1 MKLKVFIMLVSVA
14 LCSSAFASESSW
26 ITTVDNKDKTSTWM
40 CFQNEFDLQ
49 EIPQNALTRIAA
61 DSKYWLWING
71 IIVVREGGVKRGPN
85 PEDSYCDTVDLSPYL
100 HKGKNLVS
108 ALVWYFGKQGF
119 SYNPSGKGAFFM
131 SCEYLPELNTGNN
144 WKGRQHPAF
153 YMPDRTIPNFRLP
166 ESNIGFDA
174 RHDISGWQSESQ
186 KWKNAKEVGAEG
198 DKPWGKLHDRI
209 IPQWKDYGVA
219 NYVSLERRTG
229 AKADTIIAKLPY
241 NCHVNPVM
249 TVSAPAGKKIDIR
262 TDNYMGGGEPGV
274 YAEYVTKK
282 GVQTYE
288 APGWMNGHHV
298 IYTVPK
304 EIEVQNVAYRETGYD
319 TDFTGTF
326 ECSDEFLNKYRQK
339 ALRTLYV
346 TMRDTYMDCPDR
358 ERAQWWGDE
367 VNESGEAFYALS
379 PSSHALMKKGM
390 YELIGWQ
397 RPDGSIYAPV
407 PSSNWNKELPGQMLA
422 SVGKYGFWNYV
433 LNTGDLETAA
443 DLYDGVKRYLSVWKK
458 APDGTMADREGGW
471 HWGDWGDNID
481 KIALY
486 NALYYIA
493 QTGLREMAISL
504 GNKADADSISNEM
517 HNLKEAFNHSFWTG
531 KAYRHPDY
539 KDDTDDRV
547 QALAVVSGLADT
559 DKYPAL
565 LEIFRTT
572 QHASPYME
580 KYVTEALFDMG
591 EGKFAL
597 ERMKR
602 RFGSMVNHP
611 GYSTLF
617 EGWGIGKE
625 GFGGGTTNHAWS
637 GGGLT
642 ILSQKVCG
650 IEPLSPGYRSFRVAP
665 DLAGIEWVRTV
676 VPTVRGE
683 IIFEAK
689 EVSNGVKFSFNVP
702 EGTSAVAVAPRG
714 MNIVSVDGE
723 KCDPRSSVVL
733 SKVGNHSISTTRVE

>member
-1 MKLKVFIMLVSVA
+1 MRLKIFIIVA
-14 LCSSAFASESSW
+14 IAMFGSSAFASEPSW
-26 ITTVDNKDKTSTWM
+26 ITTVGNTDKENTWM
-40 CFQNEFDLQ
+40 CFQNEFDLGNV
-49 EIPQNALTRIAA
+49 PNTASARVAA
-61 DSKYWLWING
+61 DTKYWLWING
-71 IIVVREGGVKRGPN
+71 IPAVREGGVKRGPN
-85 PEDSYCDTVDLSPYL
+85 PDDSYCDIVDFTPYL
-100 HKGKNLVS
+100 HKGKNIVS
-108 ALVWYFGKQGF
+108 VLVWYMGKKGF
-119 SYNPSGKGAFFM
+119 SYNPSGKGAFFID
-131 SCEYLPELNTGNN
+131 CPELPELNTNAN
-144 WKGRQHPAF
+144 WKGTVHPSF
-153 YMPDRTIPNFRLP
+153 YVPDGITPNYRLP

-174 RHDISGWQSESQ
+174 RRDMPGWQSEPK
-186 KWKNAKEVGAEG
+186 KWKYVKEIGVEG
-198 DKPWGKLHDRI
+198 DGPWGKLHDRI
-209 IPQWKDYGVA
+209 IPQWKDYGTA
-219 NYVSLERRTG
+219 DYVNVERRSG
-229 AKADTIIAKLPY
+229 IKNDTIIAKLPY
-241 NCHVNPVM
+241 NCHVTPVI
-249 TVSAPAGKKIDIR
+249 TLSAPAGKKIDIR

-282 GVQTYE
+282 GIQTYE
-288 APGWMNGHHV
+288 TPGWMNGERV
-298 IYTVPK
+298 IYIVPK
-304 EIEVQNVAYRETGYD
+304 GVEVKDVSYRETGYD
-319 TDFTGTF
+319 TEFTGTF
-326 ECSDEFLNKYRQK
+326 ECSDDFLNRFRKK

-358 ERAQWWGDE
+358 ERAQWWGDV

-379 PSSHALMKKGM
+379 PSSHKLMKKGM

-397 RPDGSIYAPV
+397 RPDGSLYAPI

-443 DLYDGVKRYLSVWKK
+443 DLYDGAKKYLSVWKK
-458 APDGTMADREGGW
+458 APDGTIADREGGW

-493 QTGLREMAISL
+493 QTGLREMALAL

-517 HNLKEAFNHSFWTG
+517 HSLKEAFNRSFWTG
-531 KAYRHPDY
+531 TAYRHPDY

-547 QALAVVSGLADT
+547 QALAVVAGLADK

-565 LEIFRTT
+565 LDIFKTT
-572 QHASPYME
+572 EHASPYME

-591 EGKFAL
+591 EGKLAL

-602 RFGSMVNHP
+602 RFGPMVNHP
-611 GYSTLF
+611 EYSTLF

-665 DLAGIEWVRTV
+665 DLAGFEWVRTI

-683 IIFEAK
+683 INYEARSG
-689 EVSNGVKFSFNVP
+689 SNNLEFSFNVP

-714 MNIVSVDGE
+714 MCIVSVDGKE
-723 KCDPRSSVVL
+723 CAPRTSVVL
-733 SKVGNHSISTTRVE
+733 STEGQHRIHAVAGE